1 LRANTEQY
9 MIVSVFALRVHT
21 KGECRVGIR
30 VVLADDHAMMRDG
43 LKVLLEKNGF
53 TITGEAENGAQAV
66 QIARSVRPQVVVM
79 DLAMPVMNGIEAAAE
94 IRHESGIPSIL
105 LTMHAEEQ
113 HVLRAFKAGIAGYVL
128 KSKAA
133 CDLVQ
138 AIHEVTRGNV
148 YLSPGI
154 SAAVIREM
162 LNKDASEAD
171 VLTLRERQVL
181 QLIAEGHTTK
191 ELSHLLGVS
200 VRTGDSHRSRIMEK
214 LKIHETAGLVRYA
227 IRQGFIEA

>member
-1 LRANTEQY
+1 
-9 MIVSVFALRVHT
+9 MGV
-21 KGECRVGIR
+21 R
-30 VVLADDHAMMRDG
+30 VVLADDHAMLRDG
-43 LKVLLEKNGF
+43 LKVLLEKTGF
-53 TITGEAENGAQAV
+53 IVAGEAENGAQAV
-66 QIARSVRPQVVVM
+66 EIARSVRPQVVVM
-79 DLAMPVMNGIEAAAE
+79 DLTMPVMNGIEAASE
-94 IRHESGIPSIL
+94 IRQETGIPTIL

-128 KSKAA
+128 KSKASA
-133 CDLVQ
+133 DLVQ
-138 AIHEVTRGNV
+138 AIQEVTRGNA

-154 SAAVIREM
+154 SATVIREM
-162 LNKDASEAD
+162 LNKESSGAD

-181 QLIAEGHTTK
+181 QLIAEGNTTK

-227 IRQGFIEA
+227 IRKGFIEA

>member
-1 LRANTEQY
+1 ML
-9 MIVSVFALRVHT
+9 
-21 KGECRVGIR
+21 
-30 VVLADDHAMMRDG
+30 RDG

-53 TITGEAENGAQAV
+53 TIVGEAENGAQAV
-66 QIARSVRPQVVVM
+66 EIARSVRPQVVVM
-79 DLAMPVMNGIEAAAE
+79 DLSMPVMNGIEGASE
-94 IRHESGIPSIL
+94 IRQESGIPTIL
-105 LTMHAEEQ
+105 LTMHAEEH

-133 CDLVQ
+133 SDLVQ

-154 SAAVIREM
+154 SATVIREM
-162 LNKDASEAD
+162 LNKDTAGAD
-171 VLTLRERQVL
+171 LLTLRERQVL
-181 QLIAEGHTTK
+181 QLIAEGNTTK
-191 ELSHLLGVS
+191 ELSHRLGVS